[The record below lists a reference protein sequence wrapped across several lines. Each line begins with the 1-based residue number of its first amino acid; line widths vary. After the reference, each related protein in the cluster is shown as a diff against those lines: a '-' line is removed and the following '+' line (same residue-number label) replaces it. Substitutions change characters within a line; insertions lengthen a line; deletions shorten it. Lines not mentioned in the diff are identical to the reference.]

1 MNFRERDTIFRSF
14 EKENCFQGCR
24 CYCIQLCDKL
34 LETFPKNVVFSPS
47 LLNFCVKIERD
58 GGSTFFSF
66 N

>member
-34 LETFPKNVVFSPS
+34 LETFPKKSCLFSES
-47 LLNFCVKIERD
+47 FKLLCEN
-58 GGSTFFSF
+58 
-66 N
+66 